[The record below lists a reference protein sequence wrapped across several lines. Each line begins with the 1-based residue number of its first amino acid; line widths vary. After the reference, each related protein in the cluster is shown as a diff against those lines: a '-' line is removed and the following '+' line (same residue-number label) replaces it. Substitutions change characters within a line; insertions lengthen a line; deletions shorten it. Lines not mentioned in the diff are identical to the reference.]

1 MRTGVLLASAA
12 GVVGVYTA
20 CFHGWVYLQHRPAR
34 EHLWVALVGA
44 AVAVLCFGG
53 AMLSGQPTPQQ
64 AALGLQLQIAGA
76 VGVTFGLLRF
86 GVRRFGIDLPL
97 LVRGAD
103 GLCIAIVLLDLLA
116 PSWLMRLDRPPQIVQ
131 ALAEPFH
138 LYELTALSQA
148 LLLPF
153 FVFHVVHV
161 VFADRAVRRGEP
173 GARPLLFALVVWL
186 AAAVLDS
193 LTVFGWTSLPVVL
206 SAGGYPLL
214 LMTVSGV
221 LVYDLVRAMDEH
233 ERLGERLQSLAHA
246 RADELRAV
254 DARLARG
261 EQLAAIGTLA
271 AGVAHEINNPLAYV
285 NANLNHLQALWQEK
299 QPDPRE
305 VEEVLAECREG
316 LARVSAI
323 AADLLRMARHG
334 ASEQRPVD
342 LSEVVR
348 SVLPMV
354 ERECEGRVR
363 IETSLAPCAPVRGSA
378 RLLGQVV
385 LNLVWNA
392 IHAAGSTGDDSEPRV
407 ELTTRTSDG
416 TAELCVAD
424 NGPGIPA
431 ELIEQIFDPADAS
444 RALGQGT
451 GLGLALVRLIVQ
463 RHGGQLR
470 AENDAFGAR
479 VRVLLPARPALGV
492 AA

>member
-1 MRTGVLLASAA
+1 
-12 GVVGVYTA
+12 
-20 CFHGWVYLQHRPAR
+20 
-34 EHLWVALVGA
+34 
-44 AVAVLCFGG
+44 
-53 AMLSGQPTPQQ
+53 
-64 AALGLQLQIAGA
+64 
-76 VGVTFGLLRF
+76 
-86 GVRRFGIDLPL
+86 
-97 LVRGAD
+97 
-103 GLCIAIVLLDLLA
+103 DLLA

-131 ALAEPFH
+131 GLAEPFQLH
-138 LYELTALSQA
+138 ELTVLSQV

-153 FVFHVVHV
+153 LVLHLVHV
-161 VFADRAVRRGEP
+161 LYAERAVRRGEP

-186 AAAVLDS
+186 TAAVLDS
-193 LTVFGWTSLPVVL
+193 LAVFGWTPLPVVL

-214 LMTVSGV
+214 LTTVSGV

-354 ERECEGRVR
+354 EREC
-363 IETSLAPCAPVRGSA
+363 
-378 RLLGQVV
+378 
-385 LNLVWNA
+385 
-392 IHAAGSTGDDSEPRV
+392 
-407 ELTTRTSDG
+407 
-416 TAELCVAD
+416 
-424 NGPGIPA
+424 
-431 ELIEQIFDPADAS
+431 
-444 RALGQGT
+444 
-451 GLGLALVRLIVQ
+451 
-463 RHGGQLR
+463 
-470 AENDAFGAR
+470 
-479 VRVLLPARPALGV
+479 
-492 AA
+492 